1 MSKRNFVTIFSR
13 LKNVDILKM
22 PGMVSYYIS
31 KLSNNEINCSLVTL
45 NNDNYFYYDS
55 FKEYFDLKILGSE
68 KESNPQ
74 FNPVIEFLKN
84 NSRDID
90 ILNLYHL
97 DLETLKYA
105 KIYKSINSKGK
116 LLLELDA
123 DERIKE
129 FFEPANRGGVLKLT
143 NKIRPLKSYILH
155 SLVNKSDYIAVE
167 SANIYNYLLGKK
179 NKKLSNKLFLN
190 PYGIN
195 SEELSKYNDPSV
207 KKENILITIGRIGTH
222 QKNNELLL
230 EAIESTHNI
239 TGDWKF
245 YFIGPIEKS
254 FEEFIRNYFEKNPQL
269 GNKVIFT
276 GEINDR
282 KKLSEFIQK
291 AKVFCLTSRY
301 ESYGIVLTEAAFY
314 DCYIISTD
322 TGSAKEIIDNM
333 VNGKII
339 SNKQQLA
346 DELNSVAGGKIDFEN
361 ASKDG
366 KSNYI
371 NNNSWEK
378 TVSKLLEKINNNF

>member
-31 KLSNNEINCSLVTL
+31 KLSNKEINCSLVTL

-55 FKEYFDLKILGSE
+55 FKEFFNLKILGSDT
-68 KESNPQ
+68 KNNTQ

-97 DLETLKYA
+97 DFETLKYA

-129 FFEPANRGGVLKLT
+129 FFEPANRGGLLKLT
-143 NKIRPLKSYILH
+143 NKIRPFKSYILH

-167 SANIYNYLLGKK
+167 SVNIYNYLSGKK
-179 NKKLSNKLFLN
+179 NKKLSKKLFLN

-195 SEELSKYNDPSV
+195 SEELSKYNDHSI

-230 EAIESTHNI
+230 EAIESMGN

-245 YFIGPIEKS
+245 YFVGPIEKS
-254 FEEFIRNYFEKNPQL
+254 FEEFIRNYFEKNPHL
-269 GNKVIFT
+269 VNKVIFT
-276 GEINDR
+276 AEINDR

-314 DCYIISTD
+314 NCYIISTD
-322 TGSAKEIIDNM
+322 TGSAKEIVDNM

-339 SNKQQLA
+339 CNKQQLA
-346 DELNSVAGGKIDFEN
+346 DELNLVVGGKIDFEN
-361 ASKDG
+361 VRKNG

-371 NNNSWEK
+371 YNNSWEK
-378 TVSKLLEKINNNF
+378 TVLKLLEKINNNFS

>member
-68 KESNPQ
+68 KVSNPQ

-167 SANIYNYLLGKK
+167 SANIYNYLSGKK
-179 NKKLSNKLFLN
+179 NKKLSKKLFLN

-207 KKENILITIGRIGTH
+207 KKENIVITIGRIGTH

-230 EAIESTHNI
+230 EAIENMCNTE
-239 TGDWKF
+239 DWKF

-254 FEEFIRNYFEKNPQL
+254 FEEFIRNYFEKNPHL
-269 GNKVIFT
+269 ESKVIFT

-346 DELNSVAGGKIDFEN
+346 DVLNSVAGGKIDFEN
-361 ASKDG
+361 VSKDG